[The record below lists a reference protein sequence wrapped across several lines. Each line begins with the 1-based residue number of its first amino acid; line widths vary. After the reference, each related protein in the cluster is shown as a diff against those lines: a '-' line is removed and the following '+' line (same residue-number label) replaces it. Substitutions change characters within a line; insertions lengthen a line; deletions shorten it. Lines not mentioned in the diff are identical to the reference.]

1 MKMSSRYLIC
11 CLIVFVAAAPMP
23 AEDSMYWE
31 GDFGPIA
38 LHITSRLI
46 PAEASAMITLYTTGD
61 VHISANNSG
70 TAARLTRG
78 SDFLITE
85 YRLVFDSS
93 GGTTGSEV
101 PYTAYNLFLAT
112 PSEVI
117 HAPGDDEVK
126 VTLWV
131 RASNRPGN
139 VEDAGE
145 YSATLILTTSWA
157 GGL

>member
-11 CLIVFVAAAPMP
+11 CLIVFVAAVPIP
-23 AEDSMYWE
+23 AEDSMYWD
-31 GDFGPIA
+31 GDFGDIA
-38 LHITSRLI
+38 LHLTTRTI
-46 PAEASAMITLYTTGD
+46 PVEENATITLYTTGD

-85 YRLVFDSS
+85 YRLVYDSS

-112 PSEVI
+112 PSDVT
-117 HAPGDDEVK
+117 HAPGDDEVQ

-131 RASNRPGN
+131 RASNQPGN
-139 VEDAGE
+139 VADAGD
-145 YSATLILTTSWA
+145 YTATLILTTSWA
-157 GGL
+157 GL